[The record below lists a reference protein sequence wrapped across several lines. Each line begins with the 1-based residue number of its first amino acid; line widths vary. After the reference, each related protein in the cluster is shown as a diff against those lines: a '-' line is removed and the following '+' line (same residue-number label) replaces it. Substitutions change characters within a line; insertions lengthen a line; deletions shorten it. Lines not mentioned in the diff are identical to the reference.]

1 MILNQEALLRQNN
14 CFPFVM
20 SGGQNETWLSG
31 QGRQLSRADSSA
43 TSDRTPDS
51 WRVCS
56 PRAVLSGGEHTP
68 RSLCTRT
75 LAPAAQS
82 ERHSLK
88 MASTLFSF
96 QQLLKSIATFCCID
110 LTDFP
115 FILGKKIS
123 LKNIPKNKASKVPWT
138 AALPSLLAESA
149 HWEARPQRERG
160 DLEILNVYL

>member
-1 MILNQEALLRQNN
+1 MN
-14 CFPFVM
+14 
-20 SGGQNETWLSG
+20 GGQNETWLSG
-31 QGRQLSRADSSA
+31 QGRPLSCADPSA
-43 TSDRTPDS
+43 TSDWTPDT

-56 PRAVLSGGEHTP
+56 PRAALTGGEHTP
-68 RSLCTRT
+68 RSLCARI

-82 ERHSLK
+82 ECHSLK

-110 LTDFP
+110 LTDFS

-123 LKNIPKNKASKVPWT
+123 LKNIPKDKASKVPWT

-149 HWEARPQRERG
+149 HWEARPQSERRG
-160 DLEILNVYL
+160 LGNFKRLLLKQTDLLIILDVIFK